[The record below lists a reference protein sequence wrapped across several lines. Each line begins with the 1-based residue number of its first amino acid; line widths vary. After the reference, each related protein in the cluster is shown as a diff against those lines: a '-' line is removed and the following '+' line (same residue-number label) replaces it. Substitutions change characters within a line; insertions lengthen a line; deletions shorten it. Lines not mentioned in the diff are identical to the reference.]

1 MCLRSILFFITCP
14 TILACVLTLLFS
26 YQEACDNI
34 AYVLTPLFLY
44 QEACDNLFRELLK
57 QGLPCA
63 VLHGGMGQVNLVAIT
78 Q

>member
-1 MCLRSILFFITCP
+1 MCLRYILFFITCP
-14 TILACVLTLLFS
+14 TILAYVLTL
-26 YQEACDNI
+26 
-34 AYVLTPLFLY
+34 LFLY

-78 Q
+78 